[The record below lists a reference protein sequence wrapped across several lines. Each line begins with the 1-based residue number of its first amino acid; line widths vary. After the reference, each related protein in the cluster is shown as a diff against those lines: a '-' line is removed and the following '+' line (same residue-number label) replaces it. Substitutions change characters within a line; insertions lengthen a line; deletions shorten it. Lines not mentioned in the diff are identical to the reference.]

1 MGFLEQCRDIMSS
14 ITRVNMLKYGQDKN
28 ISFDLK
34 SEDNETRSEIP
45 EEDDSSDNENFD
57 DDMME
62 VE

>member
-1 MGFLEQCRDIMSS
+1 
-14 ITRVNMLKYGQDKN
+14 MLKYGQDKN

-45 EEDDSSDNENFD
+45 EDDSSENENFYD
-57 DDMME
+57 GMD